1 MNFKNLNTV
10 YFIGVGGIGMSAI
23 ARYFLSLKKEVYGYD
38 KTPNEFTYQLEKE
51 GMVIHYHED
60 VKSIPEQVYDEE
72 KSLVIYTPAIP
83 SNHAELLHLKSKNI
97 KVYKRAEILGLISK
111 NTFTIAVAGTHGKTT
126 TSCLIAHLLYS
137 NGINFTGFL
146 GGISSNYQ
154 SNFIEYKKG
163 KELFDLPISVVEA
176 DEYDRSFLQ
185 LSPNILIV
193 TSTDADHLDI
203 YGEAEKVKS
212 SFQSFV
218 HCLLPDGNAIIKNGL
233 DLQSLHNLISY
244 GFENKQ
250 GASYQKVNI
259 VDHKFNFEFAYLNQ
273 VINLKMG
280 LPGLHNVENATAAIV
295 VALLLG
301 IDNEGI
307 ENAIETFKGVKRR
320 FDIIVNNEK
329 GVYIDDY
336 AHHPT
341 ELTACINSVK
351 MLYPNKK
358 ITGIFQPHL
367 FSRTRDFA
375 DGFAEALN
383 LLDECW
389 LLDIYPARELPI
401 EGITS
406 EFLALKMNSNVCLT
420 TNTEILKKLKE
431 NKPEVLLTL
440 GAGDIDKLIQPIKD
454 LYA

>member
-1 MNFKNLNTV
+1 M
-10 YFIGVGGIGMSAI
+10 
-23 ARYFLSLKKEVYGYD
+23 YFLSLKKEVYGYD

-72 KSLVIYTPAIP
+72 KSLVIFTPAIP

-126 TSCLIAHLLYS
+126 TSCLIAHLLHS

-218 HCLLPDGNAIIKNGL
+218 HCLLPDGHAIIKYGL
-233 DLQSLHNLISY
+233 DLQSPHNLISY
-244 GFENKQ
+244 GYENKD
-250 GASYQKVNI
+250 GASFQKVNI

-273 VINLKMG
+273 VLNLEMG
-280 LPGLHNVENATAAIV
+280 LPGLHNVENAAAAIV

-307 ENAIETFKGVKRR
+307 EKAIESFKGVKRR

-351 MLYPNKK
+351 MLYPDKK

-420 TNTEILKKLKE
+420 TNSEILKKLKE

>member
-1 MNFKNLNTV
+1 MNFKQLNTV

-23 ARYFLSLKKEVYGYD
+23 ARYFLSLNKQVYGYD
-38 KTPNEFTYQLEKE
+38 KTPNEFTYLLEKE
-51 GMVIHYHED
+51 GMIIHYHED
-60 VKSIPEQVYDEE
+60 IKSIPEQVYEE
-72 KSLVIYTPAIP
+72 EQSLVIYTPAIP
-83 SNHAELLHLKSKNI
+83 SNHAELVHLKSKNI

-111 NTFTIAVAGTHGKTT
+111 NTYTIAVAGTHGKTT
-126 TSCLIAHLLYS
+126 TSCLIAHLLHS

-163 KELFDLPISVVEA
+163 IELFDMPISVVEA

-185 LSPNILIV
+185 LSPNVSII

-218 HCLLPDGNAIIKNGL
+218 ECLLPNGHAIIKQGL
-233 DLQSLHNLISY
+233 DLTCPYNLITY
-244 GFENKQ
+244 GYQNNS
-250 GASYQKVNI
+250 GASYQNVNI
-259 VDHKFNFEFAYLNQ
+259 VDHKFNFEFSYLHHAM
-273 VINLKMG
+273 NLKMG

-301 IDNEGI
+301 IEPQGI
-307 ENAIETFKGVKRR
+307 MNAIETFKGVKRR
-320 FDIIVNNEK
+320 FDYIVNNEK
-329 GVYIDDY
+329 GIYIDDY

-351 MLYPNKK
+351 MMYPNKK

-375 DGFAEALN
+375 DDFAESLN

-389 LLDIYPARELPI
+389 LLDIYPAREMPI

-406 EFLALKMNSNVCLT
+406 EYLALKMNSNVCLT